1 MGLSIFIRKAMTS
14 MEKKYDYSYVGYIIV
29 IFLILTNFKGI
40 DISKL
45 NNKMYLQSCIK
56 VAGSII
62 KEQSN
67 EIIKDVLKCL
77 N

>member
-1 MGLSIFIRKAMTS
+1 
-14 MEKKYDYSYVGYIIV
+14 MEKKYEYSYVGYIIV
-29 IFLILTNFKGI
+29 IFLILTNFKGV
-40 DISKL
+40 DISQL
-45 NNKMYLQSCIK
+45 DNKTYLQSCIK
-56 VAGSII
+56 VAGNVI